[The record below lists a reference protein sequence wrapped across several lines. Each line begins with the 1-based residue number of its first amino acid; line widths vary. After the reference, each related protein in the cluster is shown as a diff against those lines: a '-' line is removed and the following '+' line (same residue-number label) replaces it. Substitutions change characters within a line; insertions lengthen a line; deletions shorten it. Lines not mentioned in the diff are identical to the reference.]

1 MKDLNWKE
9 ISLDLAN
16 ETKLSWRRIE
26 TTDDFFADV
35 TRQLNF
41 GPLEEHAIPD
51 RLDGIYSSIT
61 GYKSHNQK
69 SSIVIL
75 DAFERFLD
83 QNLIDS
89 IQDLVEKNPHIP
101 ETIRSR
107 YMKGNLYQQ
116 SVVLFVYWLLKKKRR
131 RLLSDWPLPK
141 ETLEP
146 LANDMGV
153 STWDE

>member
-1 MKDLNWKE
+1 MKDLNCKE

-26 TTDDFFADV
+26 TTDDFFAGL